1 MSTPKDAEGNEAI
14 VEDSNTWAILAAK
27 RISADDQESRRCWVW
42 VREIRAEAC
51 AVSGQEWR
59 KCDHDGPLSP
69 SRLSRPVLWGEQSE
83 GGREGAS
90 SRMNPGKDRD
100 SMSGSGSTQHTRP
113 HACFSF
119 SETGL
124 FHNRAVFGPAT
135 GTVRG
140 TWYTVA
146 AVRSGGVGI

>member
-1 MSTPKDAEGNEAI
+1 MTKKVGGAGCGYVRFVRRPAPSLAKSGGNATMMDPSLRL
-14 VEDSNTWAILAAK
+14 VCP
-27 RISADDQESRRCWVW
+27 DQF
-42 VREIRAEAC
+42 
-51 AVSGQEWR
+51 
-59 KCDHDGPLSP
+59 
-69 SRLSRPVLWGEQSE
+69 LWGEQDQGE
-83 GGREGAS
+83 GEGAS
-90 SRMNPGKDRD
+90 SRLNPGQDRD
-100 SMSGSGSTQHTRP
+100 SLGGSTEHTRP

-119 SETGL
+119 SETGHDGEPSL